1 MQEDEFSAQRQAA
14 IEAALNN
21 NWPEAVSIN
30 EALLKDSPKEIET
43 LNRLARAYMENG
55 LVGKSKT
62 TYKYVLELDPYNS
75 IAAKNLEKLTGLTK
89 KDIAQAKTNSN
100 GAGPISAD
108 LFLEEPGRTKVIELQ
123 DLAMS
128 KILATL
134 HTGDPV
140 TMETKGSEVMVTLN
154 NKRLGKLPPQYAEK
168 ISQAIKAGSKFT
180 AIIKAVSVN
189 RHNFSPKKQSLR
201 SGGLKLKNGATVTLF
216 VRESVHAPKLGG
228 TPIFQSNNNHLT
240 SFVREDTLPLMD
252 TRSGLVVETDD
263 ETLGD
268 STSIT
273 LEEHEEDSPDEHGPV
288 LEDEE

>member
-21 NWPEAVSIN
+21 NWPQAVSLN
-30 EALLKDSPKEIET
+30 EALLKANPKEIET
-43 LNRLARAYMENG
+43 LNRLARAYMESG
-55 LVGKSKT
+55 LVGKAKT
-62 TYKYVLELDPYNS
+62 TYKHVLEMDPYNT

-89 KDIAQAKTNSN
+89 KDITRAQTNGN
-100 GAGPISAD
+100 GHAPISAD
-108 LFLEEPGRTKVIELQ
+108 LFLEEPGKTKVIELQ

-140 TMETKGSEVMVTLN
+140 SLETKASEVMVTIN
-154 NKRLGKLPPQYAEK
+154 NKRLGKLPPEYAEK
-168 ISQAIKAGSKFT
+168 ISGAIRSGSKFT
-180 AIIKAVSVN
+180 AIIKAVAVRKS
-189 RHNFSPKKQSLR
+189 
-201 SGGLKLKNGATVTLF
+201 KNEATVSLF
-216 VRESVHAPKLGG
+216 VRETEHAPKLGN
-228 TPIFQSNNNHLT
+228 TQIFPSNSSHLT

-273 LEEHEEDSPDEHGPV
+273 LEEHEEDTTHGPA
-288 LEDEE
+288 LEDEEEFQPR

>member
-1 MQEDEFSAQRQAA
+1 MQEDEFSSQRQAA

-30 EALLKDSPKEIET
+30 EALLKVHPKEIET

-55 LVGKSKT
+55 LVGKAKT

-89 KDIAQAKTNSN
+89 KDIAQAKTKGN
-100 GAGPISAD
+100 GHAPISAD

-140 TMETKGSEVMVTLN
+140 NMEIKGKEIMVTIN
-154 NKRLGKLPPQYAEK
+154 SKRLGKLPPEYSDK
-168 ISQAIKAGSKFT
+168 IAQAIRAGSKFT
-180 AIIKAVSVN
+180 AIIKAVAVQKS
-189 RHNFSPKKQSLR
+189 
-201 SGGLKLKNGATVTLF
+201 KNEATVNLF
-216 VRESVHAPKLGG
+216 VKEIFHAPKLGN
-228 TPIFQSNNNHLT
+228 TQIFTSNNNHLT

-273 LEEHEEDSPDEHGPV
+273 LEEHDEDSVEHGPA
-288 LEDEE
+288 LEDEEEFQPH